1 MIDMTKC
8 ELIMYGYAFVCIVV
22 WVVALILGAKGKK
35 TLGNG
40 MKLGSSNSLIIAALW
55 PMSLICVVI
64 GFVYDRIKFYSSL

>member
-1 MIDMTKC
+1 MTKC
-8 ELIMYGYAFVCIVV
+8 EMIMYGYAGVCLVV
-22 WVVALILGAKGKK
+22 WVVALILGVKGKK

-40 MKLGSSNSLIIAALW
+40 MKLDSSNSLIIAAFW